1 MQIVNP
7 DISDIEDIIQLAKTT
22 WQHTYVSIISQEQ
35 IDFMLAK
42 FYNQSLI
49 QSQFIDSS
57 HFFLLAKEEDC
68 LLGYAH
74 CYREEDHIKLS
85 KLYIDPTAQGKGVG
99 KRLMKAIEEEMNRM
113 QITKLKLNVNRANP
127 ALNFY
132 QKMGFEITQTVDI
145 PLDKYWLN
153 DYVMEKNINF

>member
-1 MQIVNP
+1 MQIVKP
-7 DISDIEDIIQLAKTT
+7 DISDIEGIIQLAKTT
-22 WQHTYVSIISQEQ
+22 WQHTYASIISQDQ

-99 KRLMKAIEEEMNRM
+99 KRLMKAIEEEMNR
-113 QITKLKLNVNRANP
+113 LLVS
-127 ALNFY
+127 
-132 QKMGFEITQTVDI
+132 
-145 PLDKYWLN
+145 
-153 DYVMEKNINF
+153 